1 MTTPEIDR
9 RIMAIGVH
17 YQREELARHTRP
29 PALSCSTHY
38 VGVGSP
44 PSDVAEYGIKCQQC
58 AALIY
63 DDRLHVPLKSGF
75 VAVREGYSVKL
86 KVFRFVRTHL

>member
-1 MTTPEIDR
+1 MAAITTQAVEHKLTGNPPLRDFRQEVPDIEID
-9 RIMAIGVH
+9 IVSP
-17 YQREELARHTRP
+17 Y
-29 PALSCSTHY
+29 
-38 VGVGSP
+38 GVGSP